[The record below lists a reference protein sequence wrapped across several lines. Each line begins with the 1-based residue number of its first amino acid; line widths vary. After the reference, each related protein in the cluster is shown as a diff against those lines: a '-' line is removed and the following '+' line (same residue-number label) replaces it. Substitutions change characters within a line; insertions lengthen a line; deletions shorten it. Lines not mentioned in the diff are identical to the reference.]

1 MAVKY
6 LDFHKYLKGMKKQVL
21 LLNQDNTPLNIIT
34 VGKAF
39 KLMSNDKVW
48 GDETTTEY
56 YEVASVSKIV
66 KIPKILILKYYVKL
80 PFRRAAPSRK
90 NILRRDQYECQYC
103 GVDLCDKTATVD
115 HIIPKCKGGGS
126 TWVNLVAACKDCN
139 LHKGNRTTKEAKMDL
154 KNKPKE
160 PSYGFFF
167 DHMLITFRK
176 KKDA

>member
-48 GDETTTEY
+48 IDETSPEF
-56 YEVASVSKIV
+56 YELISVSKIV

-80 PFRRAAPSRK
+80 PFKKVPPTRR
-90 NILRRDQYECQYC
+90 NVFHRDQYVCQYC
-103 GVDLCDKTATVD
+103 GKDLCDKTATID
-115 HIIPKCKGGGS
+115 HIVPRCRGGGS
-126 TWVNLVAACKDCN
+126 TWTNMVAACKPCN
-139 LHKGNRTTKEAKMDL
+139 LSKGNRTPKEAKMEI

-160 PSYGFFF
+160 PSYGFLF
-167 DHMLITFRK
+167 DHMLITFKRNK
-176 KKDA
+176 NA

>member
-34 VGKAF
+34 ISKAF
-39 KLMSNDKVW
+39 KLLSKDKVW
-48 GDETTTEY
+48 IDENGSDY
-56 YEVASVSKIV
+56 YELVSVSKIV
-66 KIPKILILKYYVKL
+66 KIPKVLILKYYVKL
-80 PFRRAAPSRK
+80 PYKRVTPNRM
-90 NILRRDQYECQYC
+90 NILRRDNYCCQYC
-103 GVDLCDKTATVD
+103 GMDLCPKTATLD
-115 HIIPKCKGGGS
+115 HVIPRSKGGSS

-139 LHKGNRTTKEAKMDL
+139 LFKGNRTPKEAKMEL

-160 PSYGFFF
+160 PSYGFIF

-176 KKDA
+176 KDNA